1 MVVYQKTIKLRFIV
15 EKKNGTVPKRLKFLN
30 KHDYRTQIYH
40 EKKQTKKT
48 HDTMGKKVWCY
59 GKKLWYFD
67 LLWKNYGTIP
77 KTIVL

>member
-40 EKKQTKKT
+40 EKKNP
-48 HDTMGKKVWCY
+48 
-59 GKKLWYFD
+59 WY
-67 LLWKNYGTIP
+67 NG
-77 KTIVL
+77 

>member
-15 EKKNGTVPKRLKFLN
+15 EKKNWYYTKTVRFLT

-40 EKKQTKKT
+40 EKKKP